1 MSRIGKL
8 PIPIP
13 KGVKVQ
19 ITGNRVVVNGPN
31 GSLTYEHRPEVRVAE
46 ENGHLLVQRVDEG
59 RQGSSMQGLTRTLIN
74 NMVVGV
80 TQGYTR
86 ELDIN
91 GVGWRAEVKG
101 DQLALTVGFTNPVEV
116 AIPKGI
122 TVRVDKNTHI
132 VLQSSDKQQVGEFA
146 AIVRKVRPPEPYQGK
161 GIKYTEEVL
170 RRKEGK
176 TSG

>member
-19 ITGNRVVVNGPN
+19 ISGNRVVVEGPK
-31 GSLTYEHRPEVRVAE
+31 GSLHYDHRPEISIAE
-46 ENGHLLVQRVDEG
+46 ENGHLLVNRIEKG
-59 RQGSSMQGLTRTLIN
+59 SAGSSMQGLTRTLIN
-74 NMVVGV
+74 NMVLGV

-101 DQLALTVGFTNPVEV
+101 EMLALTVGFTNPYEI

-132 VLQSSDKQQVGEFA
+132 VLQSCDKQQVGQFA
-146 AIVRKVRPPEPYQGK
+146 ADVRKVRPPEPYQGK
-161 GIKYTEEVL
+161 GIKYTEEEI

-176 TSG
+176 TSS